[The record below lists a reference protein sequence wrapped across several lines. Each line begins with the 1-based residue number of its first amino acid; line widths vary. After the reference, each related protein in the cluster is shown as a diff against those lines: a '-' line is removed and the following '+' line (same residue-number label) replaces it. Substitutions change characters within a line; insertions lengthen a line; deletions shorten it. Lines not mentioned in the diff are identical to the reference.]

1 METVD
6 EHGTEWYVKPK
17 DPAMPIVRELMKR
30 NFSLIVLP
38 RQTYLTGRL
47 TEDMVEWKTDSYAPN
62 DVRLL
67 DCVRYVCTGC
77 TGRHMAQ
84 SPGGAAD
91 SAERSRNP
99 KLPGLD

>member
-47 TEDMVEWKTDSYAPN
+47 TEDMVEWKTDSYDPN
-62 DVRLL
+62 TVRLR
-67 DCVRYVCTGC
+67 DCVQSITS
-77 TGRHMAQ
+77 GRVRR
-84 SPGGAAD
+84 PVRAAPSVSTVD
-91 SAERSRNP
+91 EWRDPQLRF
-99 KLPGLD
+99 GLD